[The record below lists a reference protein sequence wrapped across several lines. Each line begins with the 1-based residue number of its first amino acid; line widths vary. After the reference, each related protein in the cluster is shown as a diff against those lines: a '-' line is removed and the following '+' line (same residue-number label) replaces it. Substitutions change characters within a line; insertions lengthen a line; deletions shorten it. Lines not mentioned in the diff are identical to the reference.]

1 MKNTLTT
8 QELAHMLGV
17 EEDTYEND
25 ENDVAY
31 EVRLAAILEREE
43 AVRAAMRAMWDEDRD
58 APR

>member
-58 APR
+58 AHR